1 VKLPVRT
8 PETVLEQA
16 TRNSRLS
23 LTALKSAIP
32 TTAVVLAALIAV
44 LILIPSSVWHQP
56 ATDAVYRGFDPNL
69 MYISPTGPAPE
80 PGVVTVSNNELSIVA
95 KSNSHPTVHLLTT
108 PLSFSAVLDAVVVTA
123 PAQSVPLQIELWSA
137 ESSAGYSLVFDPKG
151 NVIRAV
157 TITNG
162 NALQDLVG
170 GTISSVDVGPF
181 QVGQPY
187 RIALDVDEAN
197 KRISSHVA
205 GPGLL
210 QVDSTVTPAEAPQ
223 LFKAFRY
230 ALTVSSSAQSGS
242 SGALVRN
249 FTVTIP
255 HQPLATAEETVKVD
269 DVRARILVL
278 ASLFAAVLLCL
289 VVGLPRAWRWRSQ
302 LTTTA
307 AWLVRAWKVRASI
320 LLPLVLILVLYLL
333 ANSALFALGSLH
345 YDVFSSK
352 VWSYVAFKTGLP
364 DLYYRT
370 GLVSVAAAW
379 SGVPLHEAGFPYGI
393 TKAYYYLTVGWAY
406 HLWPGASSVP
416 VNDFAFES
424 LLKSLNVIFAFVDGI
439 LVYTILKRLVSRP
452 TALTS
457 ALLFALNPA
466 VVLVMSIWGSTETI
480 SVFFI
485 LGSILLAE
493 RNQPLGAWLMLAG
506 AAFTRPQMLVLAFL
520 LGAVYLRKFG
530 VGRNLAA
537 LSWTLILAFIVMAP
551 FALAI
556 SPSVP
561 IDWIARTLIF
571 HFGQGQADLP
581 YLGTSPGYYS
591 IWTIPLLVI
600 NGQHGLAR
608 MWSPSTQDLLGS
620 ATYGQVGAALSV
632 LFVISVGALLLFN
645 KRLSDKPGQYL
656 PLVAFGMLGWLMLTP
671 GLISRYFVYGI
682 VGIILCRKV
691 FTASGYVF
699 ALVVLTAITVVT
711 AYGHLGL
718 DFLGY
723 SGNVSVLS
731 PTNNSFSN
739 FVFSV
744 FSSDFFITL
753 GTAANVGVLVVIGM
767 KAWDSI
773 RGDTP
778 PELQRA
784 AAATAI

>member
-1 VKLPVRT
+1 MKVPLRTYDAPPELASRT
-8 PETVLEQA
+8 PRSSITPLAIISAA
-16 TRNSRLS
+16 T
-23 LTALKSAIP
+23 
-32 TTAVVLAALIAV
+32 VVLAASIAA
-44 LILIPSSVWHQP
+44 LILTPAGVWHQA

-69 MYISPTGPAPE
+69 MYISPTGPASSA
-80 PGVVTVSNNELSIVA
+80 GVVSVSNNELAIVA
-95 KSNSHPTVHLLTT
+95 KSNSHPTVHLVTT
-108 PLSFSAVLDAVVVTA
+108 PLSFSAALDAVVLAA
-123 PAQSVPLQIELWSA
+123 PAASVPLQIDLWSA
-137 ESSAGYSLVFDPKG
+137 ENGSGYALVFDPKG
-151 NVIRAV
+151 NVIRAE
-157 TITNG
+157 TITSG

-170 GTISSVDVGPF
+170 GTIQSTDLGPF
-181 QVGQPY
+181 EVGQTY
-187 RIALDVDEAN
+187 RISLAVDQTN
-197 KRISSHVA
+197 RRITAHVV
-205 GPGLL
+205 GPGLA
-210 QVDSTVTPAEAPQ
+210 QMNSIVTPNDAPQ

-242 SGALVRN
+242 TSALVRN
-249 FTVTIP
+249 FTITIP
-255 HQPLATAEETVKVD
+255 HQTSSTAEETVKVD
-269 DVRARILVL
+269 DARVGIIVRALLAAALVL
-278 ASLFAAVLLCL
+278 CLL
-289 VVGLPRAWRWRSQ
+289 VGSWRAWQWRMQ
-302 LTTTA
+302 ATA
-307 AWLVRAWKVRASI
+307 ALRRLVRQVKIRA
-320 LLPLVLILVLYLL
+320 PLWAALACFLVIYIV
-333 ANSALFALGSLH
+333 ANTPLFALGSLH

-352 VWSYVAFKTGLP
+352 VWSYVAYKNGLP

-370 GLVSVAAAW
+370 VLVSAAAAW

-393 TKAYYYLTVGWAY
+393 TKAYYYLAVGWAY

-416 VNDFAFES
+416 VSDFSFEG
-424 LLKSLNVIFAFVDGI
+424 LLKSLNVIFAFFDGI
-439 LVYTILKRLVSRP
+439 LVYAILKRLVSKP

-493 RNQPLGAWLMLAG
+493 TNRPLGAWLMLAA

-520 LGAVYLRKFG
+520 LGAVFLRKFG
-530 VGRNLAA
+530 LRRNLTAI
-537 LSWTLILAFIVMAP
+537 SWTLIVAFIVMAP
-551 FALAI
+551 FAVSI

-561 IDWIARTLIF
+561 VDWVERTLIF
-571 HFGQGQADLP
+571 HFGNGQADLP

-591 IWTIPLLVI
+591 IWTLPLLLV
-600 NGQHGLAR
+600 NGQHGLNR

-632 LFVISVGALLLFN
+632 AFVLAVGGLLLFN
-645 KRLSDKPGQYL
+645 RRLSEQPGQYL

-682 VGIILCRKV
+682 VGIILCRKA
-691 FTASGYVF
+691 FTTSGYVY
-699 ALVVLTAITVVT
+699 ALAVLTAITVVT

-723 SGNVSVLS
+723 SGKVSVLS
-731 PTNNSFSN
+731 PTNNAFSS
-739 FVFSV
+739 FVFSL

-753 GTAANVGVLVVIGM
+753 GTAANVGVLVVIGI
-767 KAWDSI
+767 KAFDSI
-773 RGDTP
+773 RGDRP